1 MSTTPAMGPRTAF
14 RLARAALH
22 VLAGVTIATIMPWL
36 PEPARQRIKAR
47 WSRQL
52 LGILGVRLV
61 AQGTPVASGLFVANH
76 VSWLDILAI
85 NALAPASLVSKH
97 EVRRWPVIGWL
108 SAQAGTLFIERGSRL
123 AAQRTREH
131 LVGELRRGG
140 RVGFFPEGTTGLGEH
155 VLPFHGALFQSAIDA
170 GAPVT
175 PVMLRYTGANGQP
188 TGVTAYVGDITF
200 WTSVR
205 SIIGSSGLTARVTF
219 LSALDSGHSDRRHLA
234 HHSHQ
239 LIAHALAAAITPSRP
254 APPGAHKEAE
264 RPADPPAAPPSDSP
278 PIDNR
283 NRAPGDSAPA

>member
-1 MSTTPAMGPRTAF
+1 MGPRTAF
-14 RLARAALH
+14 RLVRAALH
-22 VLAGVTIATIMPWL
+22 VLSGVSIAAIMPRL
-36 PEPARQRIKAR
+36 PEHTRLRVKSR

-52 LGILGVRLV
+52 LRILGIRLV
-61 AQGTPVASGLFVANH
+61 SQGTPLASGLLVANH

-140 RVGFFPEGTTGLGEH
+140 RVGVFPEGTTGHGDH

-170 GAPVT
+170 GAPVA
-175 PVMLRYTGANGQP
+175 PVMLRYTDKDGQP
-188 TGVTAYVGDITF
+188 TGVTAYVGDVTF
-200 WTSVR
+200 WASVQA
-205 SIIGSSGLTARVTF
+205 IIASSGLTVRVTF
-219 LSALDSGHSDRRHLA
+219 LSALDSADTDRRHLA

-239 LIAHALAAAITPSRP
+239 LIAHALAAAITPSHP
-254 APPGAHKEAE
+254 APPGARKGVG
-264 RPADPPAAPPSDSP
+264 RPADPRGAPPSGTLP
-278 PIDNR
+278 TDNP
-283 NRAPGDSAPA
+283 NQAPGDSAPA